1 MFLHGHWC
9 QDTHSSSHS
18 LHMKLGVAFA
28 FGGTKTQFKAW
39 LLLDFS
45 LAQFP
50 GLGEG
55 RGEMGSLGEFKM
67 SVSMLAK
74 GA

>member
-1 MFLHGHWC
+1 
-9 QDTHSSSHS
+9 
-18 LHMKLGVAFA
+18 MKLGVAFA

-39 LLLDFS
+39 LLLDFP